1 MERREGREQCQNVGK
16 GDRVAGSGRPGN
28 ALNANGREQMTAVH
42 LPRPCLCPCPH
53 PRLSVPSSVPSLLS
67 PKPLSNPPSH
77 SLTSSLLSALF
88 SPCSPC
94 FSPSLL
100 PLHPSGSPWRR
111 AHASPT
117 QDSTSGRASVEGEGK
132 GHLRTRRGRWRQRRH
147 RD

>member
-53 PRLSVPSSVPSLLS
+53 PRLSVPHRSRRSF
-67 PKPLSNPPSH
+67 LSNL
-77 SLTSSLLSALF
+77 SLIPRPT
-88 SPCSPC
+88 
-94 FSPSLL
+94 PSLL
-100 PLHPSGSPWRR
+100 PCFPLFSLRALRAFLPPSSYSIPSGSPWRR

-132 GHLRTRRGRWRQRRH
+132 GHLRARRGRWRQRRH